1 MAPDA
6 ARLGRLARA
15 RAPAH
20 EWEHGGADP
29 GQSALGCRRG
39 VPDRGH
45 LALVARHAPEPRP
58 RRGGHGETRA
68 PKADLRVVLLRA
80 TAPSGSGCLPEAPTC
95 RQHIGGDAPDRG
107 ARTPGPGLAAFSEC
121 ASGSRMSGD
130 AHVGLRERP
139 GAPRA
144 DSTLRCLD
152 RRPRK
157 CPAALI
163 ETTRASGLDGFACLH
178 HGFNGLHAADFLA
191 EVCAD
196 TERVKPGRAH
206 RHERRVEVRRF
217 AARPGALLR
226 NRITVLRVIAH
237 IYTPIL
243 KNWDERAA

>member
-29 GQSALGCRRG
+29 GQSALGCRRR

-45 LALVARHAPEPRP
+45 LALVAGYAPEPRP

-80 TAPSGSGCLPEAPTC
+80 TAPSGSECLPEAPTC
-95 RQHIGGDAPDRG
+95 RQHIGGNAPDRG

-144 DSTLRCLD
+144 DSTIPRPVPPRVPGCIHRDHRGERTRWLRLPASWIQRTARSGLP
-152 RRPRK
+152 RRGACRHRESEAGS
-157 CPAALI
+157 CPS
-163 ETTRASGLDGFACLH
+163 TRATG
-178 HGFNGLHAADFLA
+178 
-191 EVCAD
+191 
-196 TERVKPGRAH
+196 
-206 RHERRVEVRRF
+206 
-217 AARPGALLR
+217 
-226 NRITVLRVIAH
+226 
-237 IYTPIL
+237 
-243 KNWDERAA
+243 